1 VGGGGGSG
9 CDHDHPDQV
18 PIWAQGRPAY
28 TGPPPDP
35 LTEAGIPPLPDPPW
49 LQWIGDIAPEVAQRI
64 ACDCD
69 VWRIILD
76 PATGLP
82 LDLGRTHR
90 IVPHWLRKALH
101 ARDRTCRWPS
111 CDVPAAWTDAH
122 HAELPWYYGG
132 QTNIDELLSLC
143 RHHHVLAHEGKWAI
157 RLDHTTG
164 EVHVTRP
171 DGTPYEL
178 GPSQPHRP
186 SPPPHVPRQ
195 SPPGLAD
202 AA

>member
-1 VGGGGGSG
+1 VG
-9 CDHDHPDQV
+9 
-18 PIWAQGRPAY
+18 
-28 TGPPPDP
+28 PPDP
-35 LTEAGIPPLPDPPW
+35 LTDAGIPPLPDPPW
-49 LQWIGDIAPEVAQRI
+49 LHWIGDIAPELAQRI
-64 ACDCD
+64 ACDSD
-69 VWRIILD
+69 VWRIVLD

-82 LDLGRTHR
+82 LDLGRKHR
-90 IVPHWLRKALH
+90 IVPHSLRKALH
-101 ARDRTCRWPS
+101 ARDRTCRWPC

-122 HAELPWYYGG
+122 HAVLPWYYGG

-143 RHHHVLAHEGKWAI
+143 RYHHVLAHEGRWTI

-178 GPSQPHRP
+178 GPSQPFRPMPPDHPHRTDPP
-186 SPPPHVPRQ
+186 SQ
-195 SPPGLAD
+195 SDRLGRPVQTESPSDGPLGELPG